1 MGAVDGIGMMI
12 CNGRRWPRAWRI
24 LGPRSMEL
32 MVLGYNTPSLKQEV
46 CGFQA
51 HDLRVFHPHLSIH
64 AGCYR
69 DAAFAGASA
78 KAGTEDECE
87 LFGIIVNPLG
97 EIVTQAAAWDFEL
110 IKAPANCDSALRAR
124 RRFSPA
130 TSIVAP
136 RHTHVSP
143 IRPARPIRRFG
154 AHNFVIRAQD

>member
-110 IKAPANCDSALRAR
+110 IKAACELRLRTPGQTTIFAR
-124 RRFSPA
+124 DKHRRA
-130 TSIVAP
+130 EAYTRITDQA
-136 RHTHVSP
+136 
-143 IRPARPIRRFG
+143 G
-154 AHNFVIRAQD
+154 AADPPVWRA